1 MSYFLLSVCKVTLL
15 QNNLV
20 YIIVSD
26 VPVKGS
32 TTVLMVAKNTTLT
45 EENGLNITEH
55 DSTIIVTSLDS
66 QEHTTELFLND
77 KHNKSA
83 YIINKNVTSEPSSIS
98 PNPPTTQQSDTSKA
112 TSHAQTSAGVTMS
125 SQITSTYPIIT
136 SDAHTSSELIGKII
150 ITQSSVQPV
159 PTRHRRHECIKMR
172 PALPANTKT

>member
-1 MSYFLLSVCKVTLL
+1 M
-15 QNNLV
+15 
-20 YIIVSD
+20 YIIVLG

-55 DSTIIVTSLDS
+55 DSTITVTSLDS

-77 KHNKSA
+77 KYNNSA
-83 YIINKNVTSEPSSIS
+83 YIIDENVTSEPSSIA
-98 PNPPTTQQSDTSKA
+98 PNPPTAQQSDTSQA

-150 ITQSSVQPV
+150 MCMCVLQY
-159 PTRHRRHECIKMR
+159 KMQY
-172 PALPANTKT
+172 LSIL